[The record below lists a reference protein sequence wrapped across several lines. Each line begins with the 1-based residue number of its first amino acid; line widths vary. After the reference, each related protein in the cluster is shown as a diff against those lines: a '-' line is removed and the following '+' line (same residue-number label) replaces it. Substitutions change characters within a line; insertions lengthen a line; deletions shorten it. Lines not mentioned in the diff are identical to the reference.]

1 MSQPEG
7 DRQVKHRLVVPR
19 QADAV
24 TGNVA
29 MTVMNLEQW
38 TVERLATE
46 LERRFKESETL
57 GAGVAEVGNVEWWGK
72 AARLAGR
79 RGRQRVR
86 TMLSSDGST
95 VFAFLDRPVEP
106 GEQAVAANRV
116 TTLIFGPRPFVRHYR
131 AEE

>member
-1 MSQPEG
+1 
-7 DRQVKHRLVVPR
+7 
-19 QADAV
+19 
-24 TGNVA
+24 
-29 MTVMNLEQW
+29 MTVINLEQR

-46 LERRFKESETL
+46 LEPHFRESGTL
-57 GAGVAEVGNVEWWGK
+57 VADVADVGNVERWRK

-79 RGRQRVR
+79 RVGQPVR

-106 GEQAVAANRV
+106 GEQADAANRV
-116 TTLIFGPRPFVRHYR
+116 ATLIFGPGPFVRRYR